1 MKTCSVVQSSRPPGF
16 ISFGLLNGLPI
27 RPRRPPL
34 PEAPA
39 VFGLKGLALAFTN
52 NSGYA
57 LHVHS
62 DTYRN
67 SYGDA
72 QPEVLPC
79 IGGVCKDLKP

>member
-1 MKTCSVVQSSRPPGF
+1 MKTCSVVRSSRPPGCF
-16 ISFGLLNGLPI
+16 SFGLLNGLPI
-27 RPRRPPL
+27 RLRRPPL

-57 LHVHS
+57 PHVHS
-62 DTYRN
+62 DMYRS

-79 IGGVCKDLKP
+79 IGRVCKDVIP